1 MVLLYSYF
9 GKWRN
14 NLFFICISFFNPVQD
29 NNFSGED
36 NDSID
41 WDTED
46 ELEIQ
51 EIPDTTFS
59 SCTNL
64 TNVGHHTVSAHG
76 EVTAL
81 ILYSLPSDIS
91 SH

>member
-1 MVLLYSYF
+1 MILVCL
-9 GKWRN
+9 N
-14 NLFFICISFFNPVQD
+14 FFCFFNRVQD

-51 EIPDTTFS
+51 EMPDATFS

-64 TNVGHHTVSAHG
+64 RSVGYHTVSGHR
-76 EVTAL
+76 EVYAL
-81 ILYSLPSDIS
+81 ILIFDT
-91 SH
+91 

>member
-1 MVLLYSYF
+1 M
-9 GKWRN
+9 
-14 NLFFICISFFNPVQD
+14 D

-51 EIPDTTFS
+51 EMPDATFS

-64 TNVGHHTVSAHG
+64 RSVGYHTVSGHR
-76 EVTAL
+76 EVYAL
-81 ILYSLPSDIS
+81 ILIFDT
-91 SH
+91 